1 LTLVT
6 LSLVTLFRLLCLP
19 VTLSRVL
26 LSPVTL
32 SLGHFVPGHFVPQSL
47 SPPGILVPGALA
59 MVLWYHP
66 CLISERS
73 PVRFPAGCTK
83 TFLSPLPLS
92 PHRLTSYFDVWR
104 HLPSAKIC
112 IAQNN
117 IARVNIAPKK
127 TTCSSRPRG
136 GRRRNHN
143 SLLERSG

>member
-1 LTLVT
+1 VIAYGAQK
-6 LSLVTLFRLLCLP
+6 
-19 VTLSRVL
+19 LSRSQKNYGPTKRELWAIV
-26 LSPVTL
+26 
-32 SLGHFVPGHFVPQSL
+32 HFCRYWRYFLQHRQVPFIIRTDHQSL
-47 SPPGILVPGALA
+47 QCVAMA

-66 CLISERS
+66 RLISESS

-92 PHRLTSYFDVWR
+92 PHQLKSYFDVWR
-104 HLPSAKIC
+104 HLPSVKIR

-136 GRRRNHN
+136 GRRHN

>member
-1 LTLVT
+1 MG
-6 LSLVTLFRLLCLP
+6 SPAGGAPFGRLLLQLNRTAERKAASAADQAPLTISPFLDPEGWRAEPLP
-19 VTLSRVL
+19 RS
-26 LSPVTL
+26 
-32 SLGHFVPGHFVPQSL
+32 H
-47 SPPGILVPGALA
+47 ALA

-66 CLISERS
+66 RLISERS

-104 HLPSAKIC
+104 HLPSAKIR